1 MSAEQLEL
9 RELNR
14 AFNSGG
20 DWPSFY
26 AADAELHMPAR
37 LARRP
42 GLLRASTACTRRSS
56 AWRGGFDEY
65 HWREERLID
74 AGDDRVVGLYY
85 HRGRDQGGRRWI
97 DQAIGCVFTFAGE
110 KIARLDG
117 FFSWPEAHRRRG
129 RRRPRG
135 VAQARS
141 NSSTW
146 RASM

>member
-9 RELNR
+9 LRALNR

-26 AADAELHMPAR
+26 AADAELHMPADW
-37 LARRP
+37 P
-42 GLLRASTACTRRSS
+42 DDPVYYGLDGLHAALG

-74 AGDDRVVGLYY
+74 AGNDRVVGLYY
-85 HRGRDQGGRRWI
+85 HRGRVKAGGAWI

-117 FFSWPEAHRRRG
+117 FFSWAEALAAAGVDDPEA
-129 RRRPRG
+129 
-135 VAQARS
+135 
-141 NSSTW
+141 
-146 RASM
+146 